1 LPLWIGVIKNKA
13 IFTHLPDRTEWK
25 IKCIFRHKTNGL
37 ILFYSFA
44 GGPSFIKE
52 KEKLGKSIFF
62 FIYNIFLLHKGKY
75 TSGEGMGDFVA
86 RMMTLPSATTAR
98 EYPLNTST
106 KGIPTV

>member
-52 KEKLGKSIFF
+52 KEKLGKVFFSLFIIFF
-62 FIYNIFLLHKGKY
+62 FYTKENTQVGRAWGVLL
-75 TSGEGMGDFVA
+75 
-86 RMMTLPSATTAR
+86 R
-98 EYPLNTST
+98 E
-106 KGIPTV
+106 